1 MAQCWERSSPAN
13 VSKVRFWPG
22 VTCGLSS
29 LLFLTLLWGFFTCSP
44 SSTKTNIY
52 KFQFHQDR
60 GPTWRSPDVTCS
72 LNIAICC
79 YFLFFRYNDACTS
92 LQVNKSAKSCGL
104 QMCWSADRSKSLF
117 DWKSAT
123 RKIQWHCKLKY
134 VAECFHSRG
143 QQWYTET
150 YWNKKKCLRMKR
162 VNSHRAQHGAGHEDG
177 DEDDTSKY
185 GRNSLNSCRFVLII
199 FPISDYYKLSF
210 PPPVNETP
218 FQHWTWQIKTRI
230 KEKSHRWES

>member
-1 MAQCWERSSPAN
+1 M
-13 VSKVRFWPG
+13 
-22 VTCGLSS
+22 
-29 LLFLTLLWGFFTCSP
+29 
-44 SSTKTNIY
+44 
-52 KFQFHQDR
+52 H
-60 GPTWRSPDVTCS
+60 
-72 LNIAICC
+72 
-79 YFLFFRYNDACTS
+79 
-92 LQVNKSAKSCGL
+92 KSAGQQICKVL
-104 QMCWSADRSKSLF
+104 WLADVLVCRSVQEFIWLEVR
-117 DWKSAT
+117 DTCTT
-123 RKIQWHCKLKY
+123 RKIQGHCKLKY

-185 GRNSLNSCRFVLII
+185 GRNSLNSSRFVLII
-199 FPISDYYKLSF
+199 FPISDYYNLSF
-210 PPPVNETP
+210 PPPVNETL